1 MFLSFHISTLSISG
15 PYLIVATDKKQVGKI
30 DGSVIYEITEFDV
43 IPFTK
48 TSIHLSEVQVSWY
61 TAKKY
66 RYCVQ

>member
-48 TSIHLSEVQVSWY
+48 TSIHLSEVQVS
-61 TAKKY
+61 
-66 RYCVQ
+66 